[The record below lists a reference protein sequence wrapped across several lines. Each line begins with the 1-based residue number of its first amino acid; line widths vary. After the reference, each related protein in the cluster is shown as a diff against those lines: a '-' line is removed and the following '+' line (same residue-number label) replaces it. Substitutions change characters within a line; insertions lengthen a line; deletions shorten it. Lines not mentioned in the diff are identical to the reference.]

1 MRYYKEDMIEIAR
14 RQMKYNNSRGIYYV
28 KSEIVKSVLKKARI
42 VQNKENTEMVKEVI
56 SEVFDEMV
64 KHRAEK
70 HRAEKPK
77 KKEGKFIES
86 LSIELT
92 DEMIEKARKAM
103 NKSTKRYVWG
113 Y

>member
-28 KSEIVKSVLKKARI
+28 KSEIVKIVLKKARI

-64 KHRAEK
+64 K

-103 NKSTKRYVWG
+103 NKSTKRCVWG

>member
-28 KSEIVKSVLKKARI
+28 KSEIVKIVLKKARI

-64 KHRAEK
+64 KHRE
-70 HRAEKPK
+70 EKPK

-92 DEMIEKARKAM
+92 DEMIEKVRKAM
-103 NKSTKRYVWG
+103 NESTKRYVWG
-113 Y
+113 